1 MFSKHSDI
9 KFGVDNELKLFKLLK
24 DKFDSNLT
32 RSISKYSIFDYSSE
46 LCDVELKTRKNNY
59 DTYPDTMIGANK
71 FEYANKTDK
80 GVYFVFSFFDGN
92 YYYKYD
98 KKDVDNGLV
107 QFRQGGRKDRG
118 FNEINQYAFIPIS
131 SLIKI

>member
-1 MFSKHSDI
+1 MFSKNSDI
-9 KFGVDNELKLFKLLK
+9 KFGLDNELKLFKLLK
-24 DKFDSNLT
+24 ETFDKDLVRT
-32 RSISKYSIFDYSSE
+32 TGKYAIFDYRSE

-71 FEYANKTDK
+71 LEYAEKTDK
-80 GVYFVFSFFDGN
+80 NVYFVFSFFDGN

-98 KKDVDNGLV
+98 KKDVDNGLI
-107 QFRQGGRKDRG
+107 QFRAGGRKDRG